1 MVFLIIPY
9 MPSPKG
15 GPFFCVWEAKENLT
29 IEDLQTFID
38 GPNGVNM
45 GLSAL
50 HNIIYQ
56 LDTALTGG
64 QVPFDNNSP
73 YLGFTD
79 TAQKITRVR
88 EAGISGPSCYP
99 FSSIRSLCILPLDQA
114 FG

>member
-1 MVFLIIPY
+1 
-9 MPSPKG
+9 
-15 GPFFCVWEAKENLT
+15 
-29 IEDLQTFID
+29 
-38 GPNGVNM
+38 M

-88 EAGISGPSCYP
+88 INQAGISGPSCYP

>member
-1 MVFLIIPY
+1 LSNEASVEIMTQTQLEHGFFNHTF

-79 TAQKITRVR
+79 TAQ
-88 EAGISGPSCYP
+88 
-99 FSSIRSLCILPLDQA
+99 
-114 FG
+114 